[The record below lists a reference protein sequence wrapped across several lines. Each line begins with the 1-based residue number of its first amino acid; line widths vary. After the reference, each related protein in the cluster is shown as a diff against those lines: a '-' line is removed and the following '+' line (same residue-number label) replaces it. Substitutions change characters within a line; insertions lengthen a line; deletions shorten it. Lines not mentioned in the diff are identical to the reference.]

1 MRDMD
6 YEKAWK
12 WLRRILKELK
22 GHSARIAKTNPGSF
36 AERDRASG
44 GEIMAMTALKC
55 MDDIE
60 EKMTTAGEDDGQMTQ
75 D

>member
-1 MRDMD
+1 MD

-12 WLRRILKELK
+12 WLKRILKELK
-22 GHSARIAKTNPGSF
+22 GHSANIARTNPGSS

-55 MDDIE
+55 MDEIE
-60 EKMTTAGEDDGQMTQ
+60 EKMTTVGQDDGQKVQ